1 VLSDGVD
8 IDFDNLKSIID
19 CRKQGYKTG
28 KNVVNYISNHDHD
41 RLLVEIGKEKQ
52 GFNEKAFDLLHLA
65 VTVLVT
71 SIGNILSEISEVFE

>member
-1 VLSDGVD
+1 
-8 IDFDNLKSIID
+8 
-19 CRKQGYKTG
+19 
-28 KNVVNYISNHDHD
+28 VVNYISNHDHD

-52 GFNEKAFDLLHLA
+52 GFNEKAFDLLRLA